1 VDFSNIRAE
10 KLDRIYK
17 NNKHIFFLII
27 SIKDDEE

>member
-1 VDFSNIRAE
+1 MTAESMIE

-17 NNKHIFFLII
+17 INKPLFFLII